1 MEHQTSYTQTEGEMK
16 YSFSFNWTSNNL
28 IMPPMVQTSNPKY
41 LKAHYSF
48 CCPLLLPSAGQTQR
62 SQALRLKD
70 SATPLQVR
78 DSTAASIEDFPCKDH
93 TAPSYQQI
101 SCLDSVIR

>member
-1 MEHQTSYTQTEGEMK
+1 MK
-16 YSFSFNWTSNNL
+16 YSFSFTWTSKNL
-28 IMPPMVQTSNPKY
+28 IMLPMMQTSKPKY
-41 LKAHYSF
+41 LKAHHS
-48 CCPLLLPSAGQTQR
+48 LLLSPFTPSAGQTQK

-70 SATPLQVR
+70 SATPVQVR

-93 TAPSYQQI
+93 TVPSYQQI

>member
-1 MEHQTSYTQTEGEMK
+1 MKTFNLTSK
-16 YSFSFNWTSNNL
+16 NL
-28 IMPPMVQTSNPKY
+28 IMLQMVQTSKPKC
-41 LKAHYSF
+41 LKAHHSF
-48 CCPLLLPSAGQTQR
+48 CCPLLLPSANQTQK

-93 TAPSYQQI
+93 TVPSYQQI